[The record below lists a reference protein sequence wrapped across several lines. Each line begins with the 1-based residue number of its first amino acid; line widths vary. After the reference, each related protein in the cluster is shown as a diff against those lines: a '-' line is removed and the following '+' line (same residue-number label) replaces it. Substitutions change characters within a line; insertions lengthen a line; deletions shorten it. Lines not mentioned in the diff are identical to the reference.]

1 MAQTFIGFNTQ
12 GQYKKF
18 TLTGFPL
25 IKRDLLNAFNIR
37 QGQLP
42 GRPEYGTVLWDFLFE
57 SQLEELQTQITN
69 EVQRVA
75 GGDPRIY
82 ISGIQ
87 LFPQQNGILIQLGL
101 AVVPSTKAQQLSI
114 FFNQQSRV
122 RSEEHTSELPVTATS
137 RMPSSA

>member
-1 MAQTFIGFNTQ
+1 MAQRFIGFNTQ

-18 TLTGFPL
+18 TLTDFEL

-42 GRPEYGTVLWDFLFE
+42 GRPQYGTVLWDFLFE
-57 SQLEELQTQITN
+57 NQLEELQQSIER

-82 ISGIQ
+82 ISDVQ
-87 LFPQQNGILIQLGL
+87 TYPQENGILIEIELQ
-101 AVVPSTKAQQLSI
+101 VVPSTDAERLSI
-114 FFNQQSRV
+114 FFDLQQRNASYV
-122 RSEEHTSELPVTATS
+122 
-137 RMPSSA
+137 

>member
-12 GQYKKF
+12 KQYKKF
-18 TLTGFPL
+18 TLTDFAL

-42 GRPEYGTVLWDFLFE
+42 GRPAYGTVLWDFLFE
-57 SQLEELQTQITN
+57 NQLEELQTSIVT

-82 ISGIQ
+82 ISDTQ
-87 LFPQQNGILIQLGL
+87 VYPQENGILLEIELT
-101 AVVPSTKAQQLSI
+101 VIPSDSAQRLSI
-114 FFNQQSRV
+114 FFDLQQ
-122 RSEEHTSELPVTATS
+122 RSASYV
-137 RMPSSA
+137 

>member
-1 MAQTFIGFNTQ
+1 MVQRFIGFNTQ

-18 TLTGFPL
+18 TLTDFEL

-42 GRPEYGTVLWDFLFE
+42 GRPGYGTVLWDFLFE
-57 SQLEELQTQITN
+57 NQLEELQQSIER

-82 ISGIQ
+82 ISDVQ
-87 LFPQQNGILIQLGL
+87 TYPQNNGILIELELQ
-101 AVVPSTKAQQLSI
+101 VVPSTDAERLSI
-114 FFNQQSRV
+114 FFDLQQR
-122 RSEEHTSELPVTATS
+122 TAS
-137 RMPSSA
+137 YV

>member
-12 GQYKKF
+12 NQYKKF
-18 TLTGFPL
+18 TLTDFAL

-42 GRPEYGTVLWDFLFE
+42 GRPAYGTVLWDFLFE
-57 SQLEELQTQITN
+57 NQLEELQNGIVT

-82 ISGIQ
+82 ISNTQ
-87 LFPQQNGILIQLGL
+87 VYPQENGILIEIELQ
-101 AVVPSTKAQQLSI
+101 VIPSDNAQRLSI
-114 FFNQQSRV
+114 FFDLQQ
-122 RSEEHTSELPVTATS
+122 RSASYV
-137 RMPSSA
+137 

>member
-12 GQYKKF
+12 QQYKKF
-18 TLTGFPL
+18 TLTGFEL

-42 GRPEYGTVLWDFLFE
+42 GRPGYGTVLWDYLFE
-57 SQLEELQTQITN
+57 NQLEDLQRNIQA

-82 ISGIQ
+82 ISDVQ
-87 LFPQQNGILIQLGL
+87 TYPQDNGILIEVQLTVL
-101 AVVPSTKAQQLSI
+101 PSTNAERLGI
-114 FFNQQSRV
+114 FFDLQQRN
-122 RSEEHTSELPVTATS
+122 ATYV
-137 RMPSSA
+137 

>member
-1 MAQTFIGFNTQ
+1 MAQRFIGFNTQ

-18 TLTGFPL
+18 TLTDFEL

-42 GRPEYGTVLWDFLFE
+42 GRPGYGTVLWDFLFE
-57 SQLEELQTQITN
+57 GQLEELQQSITQ

-82 ISGIQ
+82 ISDIQ
-87 LFPQQNGILIQLGL
+87 TYPQNNGILIELELQ
-101 AVVPSTKAQQLSI
+101 VVPSTDAERLSI
-114 FFNQQSRV
+114 FFDLQQRNASYV
-122 RSEEHTSELPVTATS
+122 
-137 RMPSSA
+137 

>member
-1 MAQTFIGFNTQ
+1 MLQNQTFIGFNTQ

-18 TLTGFPL
+18 TLTDFPL

-57 SQLEELQTQITN
+57 NQVEELQNSITQ

-75 GGDPRIY
+75 GGDPRIF
-82 ISGIQ
+82 ISDVQ
-87 LFPQQNGILIQLGL
+87 TYPQENGILIELQLTI
-101 AVVPSTKAQQLSI
+101 VPSTDAERLSI
-114 FFNQQSRV
+114 FFDLTQKQ
-122 RSEEHTSELPVTATS
+122 ATYV
-137 RMPSSA
+137 